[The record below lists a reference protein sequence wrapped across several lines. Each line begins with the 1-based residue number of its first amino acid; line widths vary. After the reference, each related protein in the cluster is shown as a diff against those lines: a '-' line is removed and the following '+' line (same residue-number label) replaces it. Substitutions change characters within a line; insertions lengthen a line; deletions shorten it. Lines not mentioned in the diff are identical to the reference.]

1 MRQRDGDNL
10 IQSVLPAAG
19 RVFAGFSG
27 GADST
32 ALLLMLAEAAPGR
45 LTAVH
50 FQHGLRGAAA
60 ERDAAWCRKF
70 CGTRKIPFK
79 LVRLAVLK
87 SRRPGESLEEAA
99 RRCRLEKW
107 RKLAGPEDVVALGHH
122 ADDRLEE
129 LLLRLA
135 RGANASGLV
144 GLRPERVVEGVR
156 FVRPLLG
163 LRRTEIEEFLRANG
177 VRKWRE
183 DGSNADPAFR
193 RNAIRH
199 KWLPLIRE
207 DTGHDKGLLAS
218 LEALAL
224 DAGFLEA
231 EAARRLPQMTALA
244 AWRGLPPALLPRVLR
259 LWLGRE
265 LGHDVV
271 PLNAAVERLRDELA
285 RPPAGTRQVP
295 LGGGVT
301 IGVSRR
307 GVELVREG
315 KAKGKRQKAEGRRQ
329 KAEVTG
335 DQPQKLRK
343 IDGGQ

>member
-19 RVFAGFSG
+19 RVFIGFSG

-32 ALLLMLAEAAPGR
+32 ALLLMLAESAPGR
-45 LTAVH
+45 VTAVH

-70 CGTRKIPFK
+70 CGVRKIPFK
-79 LVRLAVLK
+79 LVRLAVVK

-135 RGANASGLV
+135 RGANVSGLV

-163 LRRTEIEEFLRANG
+163 LRRAEIEEFLRACG
-177 VRKWRE
+177 VKKWRD
-183 DGSNADPAFR
+183 DGSNTDVAFR

-207 DTGHDKGLLAS
+207 DAGHDRGLLAS
-218 LEALAL
+218 LDSLAL
-224 DAGFLEA
+224 DADFLEA
-231 EAARRLPQMTALA
+231 EAVRRLPEMTSLA
-244 AWRGLPPALLPRVLR
+244 AWRHLHPALLPRVLR

-265 LGHDVV
+265 LGHDMV
-271 PLNAAVERLRDELA
+271 PLHAAVERLRGELV
-285 RPPAGTRQVP
+285 RKPAGTRLVP

-301 IGVSRR
+301 LGVSRR
-307 GVELVREG
+307 GVELRTDGEG
-315 KAKGKRQKAEGRRQ
+315 GAYNE
-329 KAEVTG
+329 
-335 DQPQKLRK
+335 
-343 IDGGQ
+343 